1 MAASRNVTRA
11 PRWLLA
17 GALLGLSLPATAADI
32 GSDQVI
38 VSGDVKT
45 SLTLKVADLKAF
57 PPEQIVDASVT
68 RRVDDKDTSSS
79 LHGVRLTAVLQRAG
93 LLSADE
99 RYDWRHTIVVATA
112 TDGYKVA
119 FSWPELFNTD
129 IGPGV
134 LVLFERDGRP
144 LEDREGRIA
153 LVSTRDLRLGPRSV
167 KWLSRL
173 DVRVLKE

>member
-1 MAASRNVTRA
+1 VV
-11 PRWLLA
+11 
-17 GALLGLSLPATAADI
+17 AADI
-32 GSDQVI
+32 VSDQI
-38 VSGDVKT
+38 VVTGAVKT
-45 SLTLKVADLKAF
+45 TLTLKVADLKAF
-57 PPEQIVDASVT
+57 SPAELVDASIT

-79 LHGVRLTAVLQRAG
+79 VHGVRLTALLQRAG
-93 LLSADE
+93 LLSEDE
-99 RYDWRHTIVVATA
+99 RNDWKHTIVVASA